1 MKQGEIQTMKTL
13 IVTEK
18 EAGQR
23 LDKLL
28 TKYLNLAGRGFI
40 YKMLRKKN
48 ITVNGKKCDGSEKLS
63 KGDEIKLFLAEET
76 LQKFSQVQVQKVR
89 DIQLSVIYE
98 DAHILLINKPSG
110 MLSQKAL
117 KGDASIVEYVIS
129 YLLEKGEL
137 DAKKLLLFK
146 PGVCN
151 RLDRNTSGLIIAG
164 KSLLGSQTMGG
175 MLKERTLLK
184 YYLCVVKGKITKGR
198 RLQGYLEKDTRKNV
212 AAIKEQ
218 GEGAPIETEYA
229 PLAWNKT
236 VTLLKVHL
244 ITGKTHQI
252 RAHLASVGHP
262 LVGDYKY
269 GDRIFNDFFKT
280 QFQITSQ
287 LLHAYE
293 VTFPVFHGTCEAISG
308 KTFTAKVPEKFW
320 RLIKETEWEHGI
332 QEAFGVQH

>member
-110 MLSQKAL
+110 MLSQKA
-117 KGDASIVEYVIS
+117 KEGDESLVEYVID
-129 YLLEKGEL
+129 YLLKNGDL
-137 DAKKLLLFK
+137 SSQDLATFR
-146 PGVCN
+146 PSVCN
-151 RLDRNTSGLIIAG
+151 RLDRNTSGLVAAG
-164 KSLLGSQTMGG
+164 KSLPGLQILSEAFRDRS
-175 MLKERTLLK
+175 LHK
-184 YYLCVVKGKITKGR
+184 YYYCVVKGALKEKRTISGFLLKDEKTNQVKIF
-198 RLQGYLEKDTRKNV
+198 KDQV
-212 AAIKEQ
+212 PESQ
-218 GEGAPIETEYA
+218 PIVTTYEPVSVFDNYT
-229 PLAWNKT
+229 LLR
-236 VTLLKVHL
+236 VTLV
-244 ITGKTHQI
+244 TGRTHQI
-252 RAHLASVGHP
+252 RAHFSSIGYP
-262 LVGDYKY
+262 LVGDGKY
-269 GDRIFNDFFKT
+269 GDAGVNEEARRRFGIRH
-280 QFQITSQ
+280 QMLHSFQM
-287 LLHAYE
+287 E
-293 VTFPVFHGTCEAISG
+293 FPDLPEPLSYLSG
-308 KTFTAKVPEKFW
+308 RMFTAPLPEEFK
-320 RLIKETEWEHGI
+320 RICSEWATRE
-332 QEAFGVQH
+332 

>member
-110 MLSQKAL
+110 MLSQKA
-117 KGDASIVEYVIS
+117 KEGDESLVEYVID
-129 YLLEKGEL
+129 YLLKNGDL
-137 DAKKLLLFK
+137 SSQDLATFR
-146 PGVCN
+146 PSVCN
-151 RLDRNTSGLIIAG
+151 RLDRNTSGLVAAG
-164 KSLLGSQTMGG
+164 KSLPGLQILSEAFRDRS
-175 MLKERTLLK
+175 LHK
-184 YYLCVVKGKITKGR
+184 YYYCVVKGALKEKRTISGFLLKDEKTNQVKIF
-198 RLQGYLEKDTRKNV
+198 KDQV
-212 AAIKEQ
+212 PESQ
-218 GEGAPIETEYA
+218 PIVTTYEPISVFDNYT
-229 PLAWNKT
+229 LLR
-236 VTLLKVHL
+236 VTLV
-244 ITGKTHQI
+244 TGRTHQI
-252 RAHLASVGHP
+252 RAHFSSIGYP
-262 LVGDYKY
+262 LVGDGKY
-269 GDRIFNDFFKT
+269 GDAGVNEEARRRFGIRH
-280 QFQITSQ
+280 QMLHSFQM
-287 LLHAYE
+287 E
-293 VTFPVFHGTCEAISG
+293 FPDLPEPLSYLSG
-308 KTFTAKVPEKFW
+308 RMFTAPLPEEFK
-320 RLIKETEWEHGI
+320 RICSEWAMRE
-332 QEAFGVQH
+332 

>member
-110 MLSQKAL
+110 MLSQKA
-117 KGDASIVEYVIS
+117 KEGDESLVEYVID
-129 YLLEKGEL
+129 YLLKNGDL
-137 DAKKLLLFK
+137 SSQDLATFR
-146 PGVCN
+146 PSVCN
-151 RLDRNTSGLIIAG
+151 RLDRNTSGLVAAG
-164 KSLLGSQTMGG
+164 KSLPGLQILSEVFRDRS
-175 MLKERTLLK
+175 LHK
-184 YYLCVVKGKITKGR
+184 YYYCVVKGALKEKRTISGFLLKDEKTNQVKIF
-198 RLQGYLEKDTRKNV
+198 KDQV
-212 AAIKEQ
+212 PESQ
-218 GEGAPIETEYA
+218 PIVTTYEPVSVFDNYT
-229 PLAWNKT
+229 LLR
-236 VTLLKVHL
+236 VTLV
-244 ITGKTHQI
+244 TGRTHQI
-252 RAHLASVGHP
+252 RAHFSSIGYP
-262 LVGDYKY
+262 LVGDGKY
-269 GDRIFNDFFKT
+269 GDAGVNEEARRRFGIRH
-280 QFQITSQ
+280 QMLHSFQM
-287 LLHAYE
+287 E
-293 VTFPVFHGTCEAISG
+293 FPDLPEPLSYLSG
-308 KTFTAKVPEKFW
+308 RMFTAPLPEEFK
-320 RLIKETEWEHGI
+320 RICSEWATRE
-332 QEAFGVQH
+332 

>member
-110 MLSQKAL
+110 MLSQKA
-117 KGDASIVEYVIS
+117 KEGDESLVEYVID
-129 YLLEKGEL
+129 YLLKNGDL
-137 DAKKLLLFK
+137 SSQDLATFR
-146 PGVCN
+146 PSVCN
-151 RLDRNTSGLIIAG
+151 RLDRNTSGLVAAG
-164 KSLLGSQTMGG
+164 KSLPGLQILSEAFRDRR
-175 MLKERTLLK
+175 LHK
-184 YYLCVVKGKITKGR
+184 YYYCVVKGALKEKRTISGFLLKDEKTNQVKIF
-198 RLQGYLEKDTRKNV
+198 KDQV
-212 AAIKEQ
+212 PESQ
-218 GEGAPIETEYA
+218 PIVTTYEPVSVFDNYT
-229 PLAWNKT
+229 LLR
-236 VTLLKVHL
+236 VTLV
-244 ITGKTHQI
+244 TGRTHQI
-252 RAHLASVGHP
+252 RAHFSSIGYP
-262 LVGDYKY
+262 LVGDGKY
-269 GDRIFNDFFKT
+269 GDAGVNEEARRRFGIRH
-280 QFQITSQ
+280 QMLHSFQM
-287 LLHAYE
+287 E
-293 VTFPVFHGTCEAISG
+293 FPDLPEPLSYLSG
-308 KTFTAKVPEKFW
+308 RMFTAPLPEEFK
-320 RLIKETEWEHGI
+320 RICSEWATRE
-332 QEAFGVQH
+332 

>member
-110 MLSQKAL
+110 MLSQKA
-117 KGDASIVEYVIS
+117 KEGDESLVEYVID
-129 YLLEKGEL
+129 YLLKNGDL
-137 DAKKLLLFK
+137 SSQDLATFR
-146 PGVCN
+146 PSVCN
-151 RLDRNTSGLIIAG
+151 RLDRNTSGLVAAG
-164 KSLLGSQTMGG
+164 KSLPGLQILSEAFRDRS
-175 MLKERTLLK
+175 LHK
-184 YYLCVVKGKITKGR
+184 YYYCVVKGALKEKRTISGFLLKDEKTNQVKIF
-198 RLQGYLEKDTRKNV
+198 KDQV
-212 AAIKEQ
+212 PESQ
-218 GEGAPIETEYA
+218 PIVTTYEPVSVFDNYT
-229 PLAWNKT
+229 LLR
-236 VTLLKVHL
+236 VTLV
-244 ITGKTHQI
+244 TGRTHQI
-252 RAHLASVGHP
+252 RAHFSSIGYP
-262 LVGDYKY
+262 LVGDGKY
-269 GDRIFNDFFKT
+269 GDAGVNEEARRRFGIRH
-280 QFQITSQ
+280 QMLHSFQM
-287 LLHAYE
+287 E
-293 VTFPVFHGTCEAISG
+293 FPDLPEPLSYLSG
-308 KTFTAKVPEKFW
+308 RMFTAPLPEEFKRICSQW
-320 RLIKETEWEHGI
+320 VTGRDRK
-332 QEAFGVQH
+332 

>member
-110 MLSQKAL
+110 MLSQKA
-117 KGDASIVEYVIS
+117 KEGDESLVEYVID
-129 YLLEKGEL
+129 YLLKNGDL
-137 DAKKLLLFK
+137 SSQDLATFR
-146 PGVCN
+146 PSVCN
-151 RLDRNTSGLIIAG
+151 RLDRNTSGLVAAG
-164 KSLLGSQTMGG
+164 KSLPGLQILSEAFRDRS
-175 MLKERTLLK
+175 LHK
-184 YYLCVVKGKITKGR
+184 YYYCVVKGALKEKRTISGFLLKDEKTNQVKIF
-198 RLQGYLEKDTRKNV
+198 KDQ
-212 AAIKEQ
+212 IPESQ
-218 GEGAPIETEYA
+218 PIVTTYEPVSVFDNYT
-229 PLAWNKT
+229 LLR
-236 VTLLKVHL
+236 VTLV
-244 ITGKTHQI
+244 TGRTHQI
-252 RAHLASVGHP
+252 RAHFSSIGYP
-262 LVGDYKY
+262 LVGDGKY
-269 GDRIFNDFFKT
+269 GDAGVNEEARRRFGIRH
-280 QFQITSQ
+280 QMLHSFQM
-287 LLHAYE
+287 E
-293 VTFPVFHGTCEAISG
+293 FPDLPEPLSYLSG
-308 KTFTAKVPEKFW
+308 RMFTAPLPEEFK
-320 RLIKETEWEHGI
+320 RICSEWAMRE
-332 QEAFGVQH
+332 

>member
-110 MLSQKAL
+110 MLSQKA
-117 KGDASIVEYVIS
+117 KEGDESLVEYVID
-129 YLLEKGEL
+129 YLLKNGDL
-137 DAKKLLLFK
+137 SSQDLATFR
-146 PGVCN
+146 PSVCN
-151 RLDRNTSGLIIAG
+151 RLDRNTSGLVAAG
-164 KSLLGSQTMGG
+164 KSLPGLQILSEAFRDRS
-175 MLKERTLLK
+175 LHK
-184 YYLCVVKGKITKGR
+184 YYYCVVKGALKEKRTISGFLLKDEKTNQVKIF
-198 RLQGYLEKDTRKNV
+198 KDQV
-212 AAIKEQ
+212 PESQ
-218 GEGAPIETEYA
+218 PIVTTYEPVSVFDNYT
-229 PLAWNKT
+229 LLR
-236 VTLLKVHL
+236 VTLV
-244 ITGKTHQI
+244 TGRTHQI
-252 RAHLASVGHP
+252 RAHFSSIGYP
-262 LVGDYKY
+262 LVGDGKY
-269 GDRIFNDFFKT
+269 GDAGVNEEARRRFGIRH
-280 QFQITSQ
+280 QMLHSFQ
-287 LLHAYE
+287 LE
-293 VTFPVFHGTCEAISG
+293 FPTLPEPLSYLSG
-308 KTFTAKVPEKFW
+308 KSFIAPLPQEFCRVLASMKEKTL
-320 RLIKETEWEHGI
+320 R
-332 QEAFGVQH
+332 

>member
-110 MLSQKAL
+110 MLSQKA
-117 KGDASIVEYVIS
+117 KEGD
-129 YLLEKGEL
+129 
-137 DAKKLLLFK
+137 
-146 PGVCN
+146 
-151 RLDRNTSGLIIAG
+151 
-164 KSLLGSQTMGG
+164 
-175 MLKERTLLK
+175 
-184 YYLCVVKGKITKGR
+184 
-198 RLQGYLEKDTRKNV
+198 
-212 AAIKEQ
+212 
-218 GEGAPIETEYA
+218 
-229 PLAWNKT
+229 
-236 VTLLKVHL
+236 
-244 ITGKTHQI
+244 
-252 RAHLASVGHP
+252 
-262 LVGDYKY
+262 
-269 GDRIFNDFFKT
+269 
-280 QFQITSQ
+280 
-287 LLHAYE
+287 
-293 VTFPVFHGTCEAISG
+293 
-308 KTFTAKVPEKFW
+308 
-320 RLIKETEWEHGI
+320 
-332 QEAFGVQH
+332 

>member
-1 MKQGEIQTMKTL
+1 MKEL
-13 IVTEK
+13 IIK
-18 EAGQR
+18 RNEAGQR

-28 TKYLNLAGRGFI
+28 KKYLNEAPAGFL

-48 ITVNGKKCDGSEKLS
+48 IVLNGKKASGNEKLAE
-63 KGDEIKLFLAEET
+63 GDHILLYLAEET
-76 LQKFSQVQVQKVR
+76 ICKFSSGR
-89 DIQLSVIYE
+89 DKFCTDDFVLADRSPVEIIYE
-98 DAHILLINKPSG
+98 DEDLLFLNKPSG

-117 KGDASIVEYVIS
+117 KGDTSIVEYVIS

-212 AAIKEQ
+212 AAIKER
-218 GEGAPIETEYA
+218 GEGSPIETEYA